1 MTSLGDFDVTDSCQ
15 KEISQ
20 LLRAWSQGDE
30 AALESLTPLVY
41 EELHRL
47 AKYYMARERPGH
59 ILQTTALV
67 NEAYLRLLKWEEVTW
82 QNRAHFFGVSAHLMR
97 RILVDFARKRI
108 QVEGENKVPVLTLD
122 EALEVSEEPG
132 TDLVAMDD
140 ALEALAELDP
150 RKGEIVE
157 LRFFGGLTVNEV
169 AEVMNLSPVT
179 VAREWSKAKAW
190 LLRELEPGGEA

>member
-1 MTSLGDFDVTDSCQ
+1 MSSLGDFDVTDPCQ
-15 KEISQ
+15 EEISQ

-179 VAREWSKAKAW
+179 VARE
-190 LLRELEPGGEA
+190 

>member
-1 MTSLGDFDVTDSCQ
+1 MTDPCQ
-15 KEISQ
+15 EEISQ

-97 RILVDFARKRI
+97 RILVDFARKRT
-108 QVEGENKVPVLTLD
+108 QVEGDNKVPVLTLD
-122 EALEVSEEPG
+122 EALEISEEPG

-157 LRFFGGLTVNEV
+157 LRFFGGLTVKEV
-169 AEVMNLSPVT
+169 AEVMNLSTAT

-190 LLRELEPGGEA
+190 LLRELSHGEKP